1 MEQWMWAIWL
11 GIFVVAIIVEA
22 VGTDLVSIWFA
33 GGAIIALIVSLIN
46 GVAWWIEVIVF
57 FVISIALLAALRPTV
72 KKLLK
77 RNITPSNAD
86 SLIGQRGLLIDD
98 IGPKNRGIVSI
109 NDIKWTAVS
118 ASEEL
123 EIPAGTRVEIVAIQ
137 GNKLIVRPVE
147 ETNKEEK

>member
-11 GIFVVAIIVEA
+11 GIFVVAIVVEA

-33 GGAIIALIVSLIN
+33 GGAIVALIVSLIN

-57 FVISIALLAALRPTV
+57 LVISIALLAALRPTV

-86 SLIGQRGLLIDD
+86 SLIGQKGTLIDD
-98 IGPKNRGIVSI
+98 IGPKNRGIVEI

-118 ASEEL
+118 ANEE
-123 EIPAGTRVEIVAIQ
+123 ETIPIGTRVEIVAIQ

-147 ETNKEEK
+147 ETIKEEK